1 MEQPINDSPETT
13 ELKKQVAELRRQTT
27 MLYFGLALLSIT
39 LAGFVGLQE
48 RRASK
53 DLENVRPQ
61 ATQVIEANKKE
72 SAAIQA
78 FVSQLEAYG
87 KTHPEYAQRILA
99 RYGVGG
105 NAPASNTPAQPA
117 ALPPK

>member
-1 MEQPINDSPETT
+1 MEQPIESPETA
-13 ELKKQVAELRRQTT
+13 ELKQQVADLRRQTS
-27 MLYFGLALLSIT
+27 MLYLGLAVLSLT
-39 LAGFVGLQE
+39 LAGFVGLQA
-48 RRASK
+48 RRAAK
-53 DLENVRPQ
+53 DLEGIRPQ

-72 SAAIQA
+72 APAIQG

-87 KTHPEYAQRILA
+87 KGHPEYSQRILA
-99 RYGVGG
+99 RYGINP